1 MHKSVTVHVDLFVNI
16 VMGANRDLV
25 LAHVSARL
33 PLTVRIRFVRTG
45 NVVILAHV
53 HAAVPLQV
61 ALVAG
66 GVVADVA
73 DELLLAVVH
82 GQVPLEQG
90 LAAEAAAAVEA
101 GVAVVVED
109 EGMLAERRLGA
120 EQDSA
125 ALQQLGG
132 QLVHGQHVA
141 LEVVAPV
148 RRVAALRARE
158 QLPAVA
164 VLLERVRNGRD
175 GRHQLLG
182 AQLLAL
188 AVLCRRGVGSGL
200 LRLTSRCRLLRR
212 QRHRLSPSPLL
223 LHSCCGCGNWVR
235 KGWRAEGDG
244 GIAESG
250 SRVTQQGR

>member
-1 MHKSVTVHVDLFVNI
+1 MNVDL
-16 VMGANRDLV
+16 LV
-25 LAHVSARL
+25 LIVRAHRQLVTADVDVRVRL
-33 PLTVRIRFVRTG
+33 ADVRLDVIAERLGALVVPQIDLGVR
-45 NVVILAHV
+45 VPVLAHV

-90 LAAEAAAAVEA
+90 LATESAAAVEA

-109 EGMLAERRLGA
+109 EGVLAERRLCA

-141 LEVVAPV
+141 LQVVAPV

-158 QLPAVA
+158 QLPPVG
-164 VLLERVRNGRD
+164 GRP
-175 GRHQLLG
+175 GP
-182 AQLLAL
+182 
-188 AVLCRRGVGSGL
+188 RRL
-200 LRLTSRCRLLRR
+200 
-212 QRHRLSPSPLL
+212 
-223 LHSCCGCGNWVR
+223 
-235 KGWRAEGDG
+235 
-244 GIAESG
+244 
-250 SRVTQQGR
+250 